1 MDHAFVVGA
10 APADDGGDAGLRRGG
25 EARLHRFRADQQ
37 RDGAAVLEDIGGLR
51 RGEVEADRDAGNA
64 GLQTGDIGDH
74 GFGAVGREDGDPAF
88 VQVKAV
94 QGVGSAVQQV
104 IQLQPVER
112 DTLVRQRHV
121 GATVGRDS
129 LEGERH
135 AASFQAAGAWMAR
148 AAMVGAR

>member
-1 MDHAFVVGA
+1 MDQAFAIGA
-10 APADDGGDAGLRRGG
+10 APADDGGEAGLGRGG

-88 VQVKAV
+88 VQVEAV
-94 QGVGSAVQQV
+94 QGVGSAVQ
-104 IQLQPVER
+104 
-112 DTLVRQRHV
+112 
-121 GATVGRDS
+121 
-129 LEGERH
+129 
-135 AASFQAAGAWMAR
+135 
-148 AAMVGAR
+148 